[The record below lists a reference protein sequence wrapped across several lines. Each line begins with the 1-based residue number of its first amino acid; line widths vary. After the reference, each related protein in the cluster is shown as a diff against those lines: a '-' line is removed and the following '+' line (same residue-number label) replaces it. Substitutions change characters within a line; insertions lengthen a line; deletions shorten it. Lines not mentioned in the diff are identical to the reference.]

1 MAAAGVYLAL
11 LGYVEGQS
19 ILFNQVLRELGTDA
33 DDAEIQLLFGITDT
47 TQATTKQ

>member
-1 MAAAGVYLAL
+1 